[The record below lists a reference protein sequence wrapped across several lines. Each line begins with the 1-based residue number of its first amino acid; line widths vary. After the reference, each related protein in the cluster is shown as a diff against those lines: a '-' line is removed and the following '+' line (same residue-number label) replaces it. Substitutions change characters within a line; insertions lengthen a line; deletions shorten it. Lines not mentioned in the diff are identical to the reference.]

1 MNYTTSDN
9 YVQWASSKSNYD
21 AVVLAA
27 GDFPVHTIPL
37 GILHSAKKLI
47 CCDSAGWVAIKKG
60 LHPEARIGDGDSF
73 PQELKT
79 KYANKFHQIEE
90 QDYND
95 LTKATRY
102 AKTLLKEKEM
112 PRIAYIG
119 ATGKR
124 EDHTIANI
132 SLLLFFK
139 NELGINPTMLTDY
152 GRFTP
157 CEGLTTF
164 ESFPGQ
170 QVSIFNIGNKMLE
183 QEGLKWD
190 TRPFTELWQGTL
202 NEATGSAFTIKGD
215 GKYLVYQTYEKKS
228 ASF

>member
-1 MNYTTSDN
+1 
-9 YVQWASSKSNYD
+9 
-21 AVVLAA
+21 
-27 GDFPVHTIPL
+27 
-37 GILHSAKKLI
+37 
-47 CCDSAGWVAIKKG
+47 
-60 LHPEARIGDGDSF
+60 
-73 PQELKT
+73 
-79 KYANKFHQIEE
+79 
-90 QDYND
+90 
-95 LTKATRY
+95 
-102 AKTLLKEKEM
+102 
-112 PRIAYIG
+112 
-119 ATGKR
+119 
-124 EDHTIANI
+124 
-132 SLLLFFK
+132 
-139 NELGINPTMLTDY
+139 MLTDY